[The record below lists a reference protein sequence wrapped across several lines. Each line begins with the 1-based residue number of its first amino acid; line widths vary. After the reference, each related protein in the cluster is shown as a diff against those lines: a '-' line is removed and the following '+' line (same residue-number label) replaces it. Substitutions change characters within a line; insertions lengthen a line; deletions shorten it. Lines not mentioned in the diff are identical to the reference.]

1 MSSAVSV
8 KSPESPCPME
18 NAPWAVTRI
27 PCTTASAFT
36 MSTMPGRPRSSSA
49 FSPAVE
55 KTLSGFSA
63 STGRLTSSPFTFSRS
78 GTTCPSISS
87 FQFRATSASCSR
99 ATGRRASGGT
109 PGSQQ
114 LHILQGHHGTGATG
128 KSSASLCGRECLFP
142 SEPVPH
148 AARQRRE
155 RPRWRHNRCTQAPR
169 RPAK

>member
-1 MSSAVSV
+1 MSSAGSV

-87 FQFRATSASCSR
+87 FQFRAPSASCSR

-109 PGSQQ
+109 PGSSSSTFFKVTTAR
-114 LHILQGHHGTGATG
+114 GHREIFSVSMWTGMPFSIRACST
-128 KSSASLCGRECLFP
+128 
-142 SEPVPH
+142 
-148 AARQRRE
+148 
-155 RPRWRHNRCTQAPR
+155 RCTTKEGAPQMET
-169 RPAK
+169 